1 VIDVSNILLS
11 SRAFKTTAITD
22 AFHNL
27 LIHSA
32 NNAPSIT
39 VIVNSVKEG
48 KMHPKIIELQQRL
61 KQLGFNDVTLLD
73 VLHDDLSILN
83 QTSLVILNG
92 GYQFYLLHCLK
103 KSGAFNLL
111 KERIKDGM
119 PVYGISAGALVLGP
133 DINMYQYLYP
143 EDNWFADTDLSAI
156 GATKI
161 RIYPHFDQHI
171 QLDPQLATKLRHWEI
186 VKNQT
191 ITRLTNQE
199 ALLIEN
205 DRVIKL

>member
-1 VIDVSNILLS
+1 MSNILLS

-73 VLHDDLSILN
+73 VLHDDLS
-83 QTSLVILNG
+83 
-92 GYQFYLLHCLK
+92 
-103 KSGAFNLL
+103 
-111 KERIKDGM
+111 
-119 PVYGISAGALVLGP
+119 
-133 DINMYQYLYP
+133 
-143 EDNWFADTDLSAI
+143 AI